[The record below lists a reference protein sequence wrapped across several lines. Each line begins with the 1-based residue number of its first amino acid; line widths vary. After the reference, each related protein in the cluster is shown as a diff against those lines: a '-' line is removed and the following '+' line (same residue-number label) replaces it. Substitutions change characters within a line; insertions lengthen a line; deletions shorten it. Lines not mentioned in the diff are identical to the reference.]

1 MWDRLSSLI
10 LRYRVLLLILV
21 VVFTV
26 FMGYTGR
33 KVEMSYVYA
42 ELLPKKDSA
51 AIDHANF
58 IKTFGEEGNMVVL
71 SIEDEMMFQLD
82 HFNRWSKLCN
92 DLKNLTAVEDMLS
105 LTSSYQLFKDT
116 EAKKFKIAP
125 IFPEVVETQ
134 HQLDSLKGIFES
146 MPLYRGYLYNDSIH
160 AHLIV
165 LTMNKDRMQT
175 RERNELIDN
184 IRALGTQF
192 EKETSFKMRYSGLPY
207 INVRNA
213 QLIEREIYLF
223 SGLALLICLVIFYL
237 FFRSFK
243 AMFASVFVVISGI
256 AVTLG
261 SLVLFD
267 YPITILSGMIPPL
280 IIIIGMTN
288 SIYILNKYHQEFRL
302 HQNKIKALKRV
313 ITRIG
318 NAIFLT
324 NLTTAIGFA
333 AFITT
338 SSDILKQFGTIAS
351 LNIMFLFVLSVLLI
365 PNIFSFLPP
374 PEERHIKHLKRKF
387 IDKILNKLVIITL
400 DHRKKV
406 YVTMLI
412 VVALS
417 LVGMALIQRTG
428 HLLDDIPDK
437 DPIKIDV
444 KYFEANFDGIMPLE
458 LVIDTKKPNGVL
470 QISTLQKIDEIDQ
483 TLQQF
488 DELSA
493 SLSIANV
500 VKMARQAFYNG
511 DERFYSIPSN
521 TEKNFIM
528 SYATNTDGDIALA
541 HSFVDS
547 LMQKT
552 RVSFRVKDIGTDKMD
567 NLYNRI
573 SNEITKVFPA
583 DKFNVTITGSMVVFF
598 RGNQYMVTNLL
609 SSLALAIFVIAL
621 FMATMFRSARM
632 VAMSLIPNIIPLL
645 FTAAIMGYF
654 NIPIKASTM
663 LVFSV
668 AFGISV
674 DNTIHFLAKYR
685 QELKASNW
693 NIRES
698 VIKALKETGI
708 SMMYTVTVLFFGFGI
723 FAISKFGGTQAL
735 GILVSMTLLV
745 AFISNLVLLPSLLL
759 GLEKFTTPKSFSE
772 PILPIYEDEED
783 DVDAK
788 ALEFEKNQ
796 NDKKN

>member
-521 TEKNFIM
+521 TEKNFII

-573 SNEITKVFPA
+573 SNEICKVFPA

-783 DVDAK
+783 DVDTK